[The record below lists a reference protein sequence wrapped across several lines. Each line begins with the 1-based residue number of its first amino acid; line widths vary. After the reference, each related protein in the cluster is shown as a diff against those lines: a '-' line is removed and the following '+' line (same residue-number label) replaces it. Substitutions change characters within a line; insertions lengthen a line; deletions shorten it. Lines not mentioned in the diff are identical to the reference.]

1 MDPITQQTALATA
14 GGGKDS
20 LYVDDVFQTHL
31 YEGNGSSK
39 TITTGLDM
47 TEGGLVWIKY
57 RTSSS
62 WHNELTDT
70 ERGNYQT
77 LFSSTSGAQVNIGS
91 GTAITSNG
99 FTVGNRTGQNDNGGK
114 FVSWNFR
121 KAPGFFDIVTY
132 TGNGS
137 GSGQTISHNLGSV
150 PGMIWVKR
158 TNSSESWAVYHRS
171 SGSNYYLK
179 LDEDSAGWWQNKI
192 TASSSTTFQVM
203 DNDGMINGNGD
214 SYVAYLFAHDDQSF
228 GKNEDESIIK
238 CGTYSGNG
246 NTSQSI
252 DVGFEPQLVIIKCTS
267 QNYDWSLFDNMRG
280 VAPGTNRGQRLKPN
294 DYAAESQ
301 TSIAFNSTGFELP
314 DASSEVNASYQTYI
328 YMAIRRPNKPP
339 SAATE
344 VFAIDTYGGTSPS
357 PPTYNSGFPVDVGI
371 SRWEVGSTG
380 NIAIGAR
387 LTMYEML
394 RTNLSNNYSAESAF
408 VFDYMNG
415 WSNSSGT
422 SSTTY
427 SWMFKR
433 APGFL
438 DVVQYVGTSSN
449 RTVAH
454 NLGVAPEMWWVKSRS
469 QGESWS
475 CGHKDLGISSRLW
488 LNDNGAAGNNNSYWA
503 NGGNQSATHFPLGT
517 DGAVNGDPRTYT
529 AFLFATLPGISKV
542 GSYTGTGSAINVD
555 CGFTNGARFVVIKR
569 TDASGHWMF
578 YDTSR
583 GIVSGNDPYLR
594 FNSSSAQTTDEDHI
608 DPLSSGFTV
617 TTHSDV
623 NTSGGTYIFLAI
635 A

>member
-14 GGGKDS
+14 GGGKDP
-20 LYVDDVFQTHL
+20 LYVDDVFQTHV

-57 RTSSS
+57 RNSSS

-77 LFSSTSGAQVNIGS
+77 LFSSTDGAQINITS

-99 FTVGNRTGQNDNGGK
+99 FTVGNRTGQNGNGGN

-158 TNSSESWAVYHRS
+158 TSSSENWAVYHRH
-171 SGSNYYLK
+171 SGSNYYIK
-179 LDEDSAGWWQNKI
+179 LDQHYQGWAQNKI

-228 GKNEDESIIK
+228 GTDGDESIIK
-238 CGTYSGNG
+238 CGGYEGNG
-246 NTSQSI
+246 TQGQSI
-252 DVGFEPQLVIIKCTS
+252 NVGFEPQLVLIKCYS
-267 QNYDWSLFDNMRG
+267 QDYDWSLFDNMRG
-280 VAPGTNRGQRLKPN
+280 VGPGTNMGERLKPN
-294 DYAAESQ
+294 DYAQESQ

-314 DASSEVNASYQTYI
+314 DSSSEVNADGQSFI

-357 PPTYNSGFPVDVGI
+357 PPTYNSGFPVDLGI

-380 NIAIGAR
+380 NFALGAR
-387 LTMYEML
+387 LTRDHLL
-394 RTNLSNNYSAESAF
+394 RTNLSNNYTAEGSF
-408 VFDYMNG
+408 VWDYMNG

-433 APGFL
+433 APSFL
-438 DVVQYVGTSSN
+438 DVVQYVGTGSN
-449 RTVAH
+449 RTIAH

-469 QGESWS
+469 QGVSWS
-475 CGHKDLGISSRLW
+475 CGHKDLGISYRFW
-488 LNDNGAAGNNNSYWA
+488 LNDDGAAGSNNTYWA
-503 NGGNQSATHFPLGT
+503 NGGNQSATHFPVGT
-517 DGAVNGDPRTYT
+517 DGGVNGSPRTYT
-529 AFLFATLPGISKV
+529 AFLWATLPGISKV

-555 CGFTNGARFVVIKR
+555 CGFTNGARFVMIKR
-569 TDASGHWMF
+569 TDASGNWMF

-594 FNSSSAQTTDEDHI
+594 FNSSQAQTTDEDHI